1 MLGSYFTFFPKFSL
15 FSFPS
20 SSLYITFLLTV
31 SFLFIFYYSVLFT
44 LVIYTSPLRSSFRRL
59 MLLDIIIILL
69 FLFILVIVLIR
80 LFLVHYFALLLFL
93 SSNFLTFP
101 SHFSLLHIFVTYFL
115 LLCSS

>member
-1 MLGSYFTFFPKFSL
+1 MLCSYFTFFPKFSL

-20 SSLYITFLLTV
+20 SSLYVTFLLTV
-31 SFLFIFYYSVLFT
+31 SFLFIVYYSVLFT
-44 LVIYTSPLRSSFRRL
+44 LVSYTSPLLSSFHRL
-59 MLLDIIIILL
+59 MLLDIFIILL

-80 LFLVHYFALLLFL
+80 LFLVYCFVLLLFL

-101 SHFSLLHIFVTYFL
+101 SHFSLLNIFVTCFL